1 MNHPIALATLQ
12 TLATGPLASE
22 AEVVYGVPLED
33 RFVGNVALKH
43 LHRPMP
49 SLLRDRM
56 EPCTGLCSF
65 PRGSLSVIQ
74 ELNFAVFDLWE
85 GQQDT

>member
-1 MNHPIALATLQ
+1 
-12 TLATGPLASE
+12 
-22 AEVVYGVPLED
+22 
-33 RFVGNVALKH
+33 
-43 LHRPMP
+43 MP